1 MIKITLGAIIKEY
14 RTVHALSM
22 DDFSALSG
30 ISKAYI
36 SLLEKN
42 KHPKTGKP
50 IVPSIQII
58 KQASDAMN
66 IDFNTLF
73 SMIDG
78 NVSLN
83 NKEKLPKEFF
93 VKYTNLRPIEKK
105 TLPMLGSVA
114 CGKPI
119 FISEERESYVEVGT
133 EVKADYCLRA
143 KGDSMINARINDGD
157 IIFVRQQPTVEN
169 GEIAVVAVDDEA
181 TLKRV
186 YYYPETQKLV
196 LQAENPAYAPLLF
209 VGDELEKVHIL
220 GKAVALQT
228 DVK

>member
-1 MIKITLGAIIKEY
+1 MFQITLGTIIKEY
-14 RTVHALSM
+14 RTTHDLSM

-66 IDFNTLF
+66 MDFNLLF

-78 NVSLN
+78 DVSLN
-83 NKEKLPKEFF
+83 RNKLSNELFASYP
-93 VKYTNLRPIEKK
+93 NLHPIEKK
-105 TLPMLGSVA
+105 SLPMLGSVA

-119 FISEERESYVEVGT
+119 FMNEERESYVEVGT
-133 EVKADYCLRA
+133 EVRADYCLRA
-143 KGDSMINARINDGD
+143 KGDSMINAKINDGD
-157 IIFVRQQPTVEN
+157 IIFVKQQPTVEN

-186 YYYPETQKLV
+186 YYYPDTQKLV

-209 VGDELEKVHIL
+209 VGEELENVHIL

-228 DVK
+228 DIK